1 MMFSNNQNDKNSN
14 NSQLNVIIQ
23 QLQIID
29 NKINELKVEM
39 KTLKDH
45 IDHIDTKLNIV
56 NSSCKNMDQH
66 IGFVENIYDIVKSP
80 FQKVLT
86 YYYTDADSKKLT
98 DVTRTRDQS

>member
-1 MMFSNNQNDKNSN
+1 MIFSNNQNDKNSN
-14 NSQLNVIIQ
+14 NSELNVIIQ

-29 NKINELKVEM
+29 NKLNELKVEM

-45 IDHIDTKLNIV
+45 IGYIDTKLNIV
-56 NSSCKNMDQH
+56 HSSCKNMDEH

-86 YYYTDADSKKLT
+86 YYYTDADSTKLT
-98 DVTRTRDQS
+98 DIKRIQS

>member
-1 MMFSNNQNDKNSN
+1 MIFSNNQNDN

-29 NKINELKVEM
+29 SKLDELRVEM
-39 KTLKDH
+39 KTLKDQVEH
-45 IDHIDTKLNIV
+45 IDHKLNVV
-56 NSSCKNMDQH
+56 NSSCKNMDEH

-86 YYYTDADSKKLT
+86 YYYKDSDSQKLSDVKRICNIKK
-98 DVTRTRDQS
+98 